1 MKIRT
6 TFLISVAVFA
16 IVLGIIATSLI
27 VTNGR
32 VGRVGDQI
40 IKSIDIERSNSEL
53 SYITGDYLLHPEQG
67 KRDQWYAK
75 WNQVNDDLATIN
87 TTTPEGQAI
96 VDNLKIAHERFRAVF
111 DGVSPPAASDGSS
124 PAGELVTPNFQTSW
138 SRLEVQNQSVT
149 SDAERLTLHLGEQR
163 ESLREANNLLIYF
176 LLGGF
181 IAYYIIIYLIVQKRL
196 LSTVAELHSGTETI
210 GSGDLDYKVPIRHD
224 DEIGELAGAFNR
236 MTTDLKNITASKAAL
251 EFEIAERE
259 EAQAALRESESSY
272 RSLFE
277 NMIEG
282 FAHLKAILDDSGQPA
297 NYVFLEVN
305 EAFEEVT
312 GLKSAEVIGKMA
324 TEVLPLIGEDPVAWQ
339 SNYGKIALDGESE
352 RFESYLATLDKW
364 LSIAAYSPARGYFVA
379 VIDDITDRKKAEA
392 ELIKKQATIQ
402 NYADRLSL
410 LHDIGLS
417 LNRETD
423 KEKLLQ
429 TTTAGAAQLTSAG
442 VAAMILIGKGMVSL
456 RAGFSAPWYTESWGE
471 CSLLLKETRLHKY
484 FEKLLENSDRIS
496 LHVDELSELHETL
509 GLSEPH
515 PELMYML
522 VNAIRDTRGNLRG
535 MLILSHKAGQAEFT
549 SSDEEIIG
557 LLAGQSSVALTSVE
571 NFDREHK
578 VASTLQD
585 SLLPEVPIH
594 EGLDIGII
602 YQSAS
607 GIARLGG
614 DFYDFID
621 LGEGRLAIAI
631 GDVCGKG
638 LEAATGNAMV
648 KYMLR
653 AYLEDGL
660 SPGQCLRK
668 LNRVLHKQLDMEKFI
683 TLQVGIYD
691 GGSGRLEYATA
702 GHPEPVLIVGGNV
715 TAMEMHASLPLGV
728 IEDFEFVSS
737 ETRVAAGSC
746 LLMYTDGLLEARP
759 HGGETFGRIRIEKAL
774 LESYGGTSQ
783 DIIDHLVGQARMHS
797 EGFLKDDIALLMI
810 KRETD

>member
-1 MKIRT
+1 MKIKT
-6 TFLISVAVFA
+6 TFIVSVAVFA

-27 VTNGR
+27 ISNIRAGR
-32 VGRVGDQI
+32 VTDQI
-40 IKSIDIERSNSEL
+40 TKSIDIERSNAEL
-53 SYITGDYLLHPEQG
+53 GYITRDYLLHPEKG

-75 WNQVNDDLATIN
+75 WNRVNDDLVTFNATTSEN
-87 TTTPEGQAI
+87 QAI
-96 VDNLKIAHERFRAVF
+96 VDNLKNTLARLRAVF
-111 DGVSPPAASDGSS
+111 DGMSPPASLDGSS
-124 PAGELVTPNFQTSW
+124 PTGELLTPNFQTSW
-138 SRLEVQNQSVT
+138 SRLEVQNQGVT
-149 SDAERLTLHLGEQR
+149 SDAARLTQHLRDQR
-163 ESLREANNLLIYF
+163 ESLREANSMLIYF

-181 IAYYIIIYLIVQKRL
+181 IAYFVIIYLIVQRRL
-196 LSTVAELHSGTETI
+196 LGTVAELHAGTEVI
-210 GSGDLDYKVPIRHD
+210 GSGDLDYKVSIKYN

-259 EAQAALRESESSY
+259 VAQAALRESEASY

-282 FAHLKAILDDSGQPA
+282 FAYLKAVHDDSGQPA
-297 NYVFLEVN
+297 DYIFLEVN

-312 GLKSAEVIGKMA
+312 GLKSADVIGKLA
-324 TEVLPLIGEDPVAWQ
+324 TEIMPLIGEDPVVWI

-364 LSIAAYSPARGYFVA
+364 LSVAAYSPARGYIVT
-379 VIDDITDRKKAEA
+379 VIDDITDRKKAED
-392 ELIKKQATIQ
+392 ELINKQATIQ

-442 VAAMILIGKGMVSL
+442 VAAMILLRKGTISL
-456 RAGFSAPWYTESWGE
+456 SAGFSAPWYTESWGE
-471 CSLLLKETRLHKY
+471 CSLLLDETRLHKY
-484 FEKLLENSDRIS
+484 FEKLLENSDQVS

-509 GLSEPH
+509 SLSEPH
-515 PELMYML
+515 PELMHML
-522 VNAIRDTRGNLRG
+522 VNAIRDSRGNLRG
-535 MLILSHKAGQAEFT
+535 MLILSHKVSQSEFT
-549 SSDEEIIG
+549 TGDEEIIG

-585 SLLPEVPIH
+585 SLLPEVPIYA
-594 EGLDIGII
+594 GLDIGII

-621 LGEGRLAIAI
+621 LGEGRMAIAI

-638 LEAATGNAMV
+638 LEAATANAMV

-660 SPGQCLRK
+660 SPSQCLRK
-668 LNRVLHKQLDMEKFI
+668 LNRVFHKQLDMEKFI

-691 GGSGRLEYATA
+691 IDSGKLEYATA

-715 TAMEMHASLPLGV
+715 TTMEMHASLPLGV

-737 ETRVAAGSC
+737 ETHVSAGSS

-759 HGGETFGRIRIEKAL
+759 HGGETFGRFRIEKAL
-774 LESYGGTSQ
+774 LATYGGTSQ
-783 DIIDHLVGQARMHS
+783 DVIDHLVGKARLHS

-810 KRETD
+810 RRESD